1 MAITGRLRQWPK
13 PVSDKALVL
22 QFLTEAWIWKGAI
35 SSTETII
42 MGSLEVSKPQYM
54 LRSMCRC
61 VALDGRILTR
71 LADAAGT
78 GALEFSVCQL
88 ARAA

>member
-1 MAITGRLRQWPK
+1 
-13 PVSDKALVL
+13 
-22 QFLTEAWIWKGAI
+22 
-35 SSTETII
+35 

-71 LADAAGT
+71 LADAAGA